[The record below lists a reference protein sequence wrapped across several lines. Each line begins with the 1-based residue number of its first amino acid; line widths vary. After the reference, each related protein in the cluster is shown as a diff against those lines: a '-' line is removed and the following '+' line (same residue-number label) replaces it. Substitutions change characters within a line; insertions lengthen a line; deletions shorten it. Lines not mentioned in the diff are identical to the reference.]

1 MGENEFNREMKDY
14 DAMIKWLGNHLNEL
28 DIMES
33 ILVVGA
39 YKKFADAIKPI
50 YEKHNSVK
58 FTLDYREEK

>member
-1 MGENEFNREMKDY
+1 MGNNEFNREMKDY
-14 DAMIKWLGNHLNEL
+14 DAMIIWLGDHLNEL

-33 ILVVGA
+33 ILVLGA